1 MKARKYVT
9 GGPVDPKDKKK
20 AIRKGASAEYEANRE
35 KKRQESIDN
44 ANVVRRQNAIN
55 RANRQVGNPAYETS
69 QQRASSPTY
78 KTVGGERVGISSA
91 ERAGAS
97 QGLVGSRTPEAAK
110 RVYKAE
116 TAKPAQEPAPSTAPA
131 KKSEGL
137 SEETKR
143 AIEQGETRSREL
155 GAKSF
160 QGTFDESKRKGWR
173 MKNGGMIP
181 RRK

>member
-1 MKARKYVT
+1 MKARKYVA

-116 TAKPAQEPAPSTAPA
+116 TAKPAAAPA
-131 KKSEGL
+131 KPEPVKKSEGL

-143 AIEQGETRSREL
+143 AIQQGEARSREL
-155 GAKSF
+155 GAQSF